1 MNMKK
6 LARLLQLALVGAAVL
21 GVAVFFWAVPMLGQ
35 EMAVENP
42 EYAVAYWPW
51 QIFLWLCAVPC
62 FMSLVPGWK
71 VFGRLADKNAF
82 CRENGEDMKT
92 IARLAFFD
100 TVLFAVGNAVM
111 VGFGW
116 HHPGYM
122 LMALVVCGCGAV
134 IGVVAQ
140 VLGMLVLEAT
150 AMREENDLT
159 I

>member
-1 MNMKK
+1 MEMKK
-6 LARLLQLALVGAAVL
+6 LARLLQLALIGAAVI
-21 GVAVFFWAVPMLGQ
+21 GFAVFFVAVPFIGR
-35 EMAVENP
+35 EIARANP

-71 VFGRLADKNAF
+71 VFGRLAKKNAF

-92 IARLAFFD
+92 IAHLAFFD
-100 TVLFAVGNAVM
+100 TALFVVGNAVM
-111 VGFGW
+111 LFFGW
-116 HHPGYM
+116 HHPGYL
-122 LMALVVCGCGAV
+122 LMALVVCGCGVV

-140 VLGMLVLEAT
+140 VLGMLVLEAA

>member
-1 MNMKK
+1 MEMKK

-21 GVAVFFWAVPMLGQ
+21 GIAVFFVAAPMLGQ
-35 EMAVENP
+35 EMAVANP

-51 QIFLWLCAVPC
+51 LIFLWLCAVPC
-62 FMSLVPGWK
+62 FVSLVPGWR
-71 VFGRLADKNAF
+71 VFGRLAGKNAF
-82 CRENGEDMKT
+82 CRENGKDMKT

-100 TVLFAVGNAVM
+100 TALFAVGNVVM
-111 VGFGW
+111 LGFGW
-116 HHPGYM
+116 HHPGFM

-140 VLGMLVLEAT
+140 VLGVLVLDAS

>member
-1 MNMKK
+1 M
-6 LARLLQLALVGAAVL
+6 ARLLQLALVGAL
-21 GVAVFFWAVPMLGQ
+21 IIGVAVFFLLTPALGQ
-35 EMAVENP
+35 EIAVANP

-62 FMSLVPGWK
+62 FVSLVPGWK
-71 VFGRLADKNAF
+71 VFGRLARKNAF
-82 CRENGEDMKT
+82 CRENGEDMKK

-100 TVLFAVGNAVM
+100 TALFVVGNAVM
-111 VGFGW
+111 LAFGW

-122 LMALVVCGCGAV
+122 LMALVVVFCGLV

-150 AMREENDLT
+150 AIREENDLT